1 MAETIVMIHG
11 MWGSGW
17 YWENFKGFFESKG
30 YRCVIPTLRFH
41 DMDPKGIPD
50 PRLGT
55 TSLLDY
61 AADLEKLIRELDG
74 MPIIMG
80 HSMGGLLAQIL
91 GSRGLAKALV
101 LLTPASPRGIIALK
115 ASVIKSFWS
124 GLTTWGFWRKP
135 FRQTFAEAEYAMLEL
150 MPSESRKSIYDQFVY
165 ESGRAAF
172 EIGFWL
178 FDSKGAAK
186 VDESK
191 VTCPVI
197 SSLEKDRIHPIS
209 YSKIAEVQGS
219 GDIQGTLGPCSLGYW
234 RARLAT
240 DRRVYRRVAP
250 SSSERPSQEM
260 IREGGT

>member
-61 AADLEKLIRELDG
+61 AEDLEKLIRELQVR
-74 MPIIMG
+74 PILMG

-115 ASVIKSFWS
+115 PSVIKSFWS

-135 FRQTFAEAEYAMLEL
+135 FRQTFDEAVYSMLNQ
-150 MPSESRKSIYDQFVY
+150 MPSESWKSIYDKFVY

-172 EIGFWL
+172 EIGFWI

-186 VDESK
+186 VDESR
-191 VTCPVI
+191 VTCTVLVI
-197 SSLEKDRIHPIS
+197 AGEKDRIVPVSVTRKIVEKYKRVATYKEFSDHAHWVIGEPGWQQ
-209 YSKIAEVQGS
+209 IAEYVEEWLHQALS
-219 GDIQGTLGPCSLGYW
+219 KP
-234 RARLAT
+234 A
-240 DRRVYRRVAP
+240 
-250 SSSERPSQEM
+250 
-260 IREGGT
+260 